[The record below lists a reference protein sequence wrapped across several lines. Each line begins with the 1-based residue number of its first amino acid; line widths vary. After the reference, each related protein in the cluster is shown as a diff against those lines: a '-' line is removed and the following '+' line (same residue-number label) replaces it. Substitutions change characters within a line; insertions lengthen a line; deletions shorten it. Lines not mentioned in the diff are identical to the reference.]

1 MSPSPKRPKT
11 TLQKPPPTFAFAA
24 RWREELVCTAAGG
37 SFVLELT
44 MGELAAYLPTQ
55 DAWQERA
62 PDWAAGLWPVLHAEL
77 KAWCRQNEAR
87 LVLDPGA
94 SIHPPS

>member
-1 MSPSPKRPKT
+1 MPPSKPRPQSRT
-11 TLQKPPPTFAFAA
+11 PQPPPTFAFAA

-44 MGELAAYLPTQ
+44 MGELSAYLPTE
-55 DAWQERA
+55 DAWQARA
-62 PDWAAGLWPVLHAEL
+62 PDWARALWPVLHAEL
-77 KAWCRQNEAR
+77 KAWCRQNQAR

-94 SIHPPS
+94 SIFPAS